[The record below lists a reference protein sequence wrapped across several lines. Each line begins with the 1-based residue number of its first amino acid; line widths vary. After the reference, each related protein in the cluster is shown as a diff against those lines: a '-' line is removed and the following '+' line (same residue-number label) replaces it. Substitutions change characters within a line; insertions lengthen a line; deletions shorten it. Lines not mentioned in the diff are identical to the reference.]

1 MSLVG
6 APTQVG
12 WQVTGRIDI
21 DDVKV
26 VKSHYNRKTG
36 KSDPCRFSVVVGMAG
51 GGERCFELKAE
62 SEASASEWRGG
73 IEQLMAQYGNGRA
86 CESFSTSM
94 STTGTV
100 SSPGARHSPTRNPL
114 HGSAEAVIC

>member
-1 MSLVG
+1 MMLAG

-12 WQVTGRIDI
+12 WQVAGRIDI

-36 KSDPCRFSVVVGMAG
+36 KSDPSRFSVVVGMVG

-62 SEASASEWRGG
+62 SAASASEWRDGV
-73 IEQLMAQYGNGRA
+73 EQLMNKYGNGRA
-86 CESFSTSM
+86 CELFSTTM
-94 STTGTV
+94 TT
-100 SSPGARHSPTRNPL
+100 PGSRQSPTRNPL
-114 HGSAEAVIC
+114 HGGAEEVA